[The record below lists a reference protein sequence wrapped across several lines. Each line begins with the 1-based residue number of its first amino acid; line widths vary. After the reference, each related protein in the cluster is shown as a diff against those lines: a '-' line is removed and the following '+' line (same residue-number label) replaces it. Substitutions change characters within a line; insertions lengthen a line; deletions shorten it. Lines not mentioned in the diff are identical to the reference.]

1 MIKVCHISRQDVSGE
16 GGGYQAAYRI
26 HEALRRAGCDS
37 RMAVAFKAS
46 DNQYVMQV
54 GTGAKKYQLEL
65 KVTDTVHTT
74 LKRLRRV
81 CGIATPFHSDISFVS
96 ANSLLGLVRDAQIL
110 HLHWVSGTFASAQI
124 QQLARLTRV
133 PIVWTL
139 MDIEPL
145 TGGCHYAGGCS
156 GYKRKCGYCPQLRSV
171 LPYDLSRWGWSRKA
185 RNFRGLPITIIAP
198 TSWVEDRVRESSLF
212 QDCRIVRIPLPI
224 DSETFCAGD
233 QTRARQMLGLPI
245 NKGLIF
251 CGAPNFSE
259 KRKGLRYLTE
269 ALNLLASRLEEE
281 PLPCGDAMALVT
293 AGNVNISTE
302 TNIPFEVHHL
312 GYLRG
317 DAQLAMAYQAA
328 DVFVC
333 PSIEDAGPMMINE
346 SLMCGTP
353 VVAFNTGG
361 APDWIEDLQTGYL
374 AALKNSTDLAHGIYT
389 LLTASDHLPAIRMH
403 CREMAVRE
411 FASEVVAKRYME
423 LYESLTEDRKVL
435 VK

>member
-46 DNQYVMQV
+46 DDQYVMQV
-54 GTGAKKYQLEL
+54 GAGEKKYQLEL
-65 KVTDTVHTT
+65 KGTETVHTT

-124 QQLARLTRV
+124 QQLARVTRV

-156 GYKRKCGYCPQLRSV
+156 GYKQKCGCCPQLRSV
-171 LPYDLSRWGWSRKA
+171 LPCDLSRWGWSRKA
-185 RNFRGLPITIIAP
+185 RHFRGLPITIVAP

-212 QDCRIVRIPLPI
+212 HSCRIVRIPLAV
-224 DSETFCAGD
+224 DSEAFCPVD
-233 QTRARQMLGLPI
+233 QGQARQMLGLPI
-245 NKGLIF
+245 NKRLIF
-251 CGAPNFSE
+251 SGAPNFRE
-259 KRKGLRYLTE
+259 ERKGMRYLIE
-269 ALNLLASRLEEE
+269 ALHLLQGKLREKQF
-281 PLPCGDAMALVT
+281 PGGDAVALVT
-293 AGNVNISTE
+293 AGAVDISKDVDV
-302 TNIPFEVHHL
+302 PFQVYHL
-312 GYLRG
+312 GCLRG
-317 DAQLAMAYQAA
+317 DTQLVAAYQAA

-361 APDWIEDLQTGYL
+361 APDWIENLRTGYL
-374 AALKNSTDLAHGIYT
+374 AALRDSTDLAHGIYT
-389 LLTASDHLPAIRMH
+389 LLTASDHLPAIRMN
-403 CREMAVRE
+403 CREMAVRQ
-411 FASEVVAKRYME
+411 FTPKVVVKRYME
-423 LYESLTEDRKVL
+423 LYESLTESRKVL
-435 VK
+435 AK